1 MQLIWHAIVSAFS
14 TFSIIPTPRIEW
26 NSKSLSGLLGALP
39 LVGVAIGGIGYLY
52 YLLAGL
58 LELPAILSAAAMTL
72 IPIGI
77 SGGIH
82 LDGFTDTVDA
92 ISSYGDA
99 EKKRAILKDPHVGAF
114 AVIGIA
120 FYFLFYFSLC
130 ASLPFTSDMVILLG
144 VTHVLGRTVGALASS
159 LIPTSTKKGML
170 HAFLE
175 DASRGNVYA
184 LLVWAVLSLV
194 VAAYIMPMASGIF
207 LLLSVCVF
215 FYVKGLAQKQFG
227 GMSGDIAG
235 FCISLTEIVLLLG
248 LVLSERVVTLWF

>member
-1 MQLIWHAIVSAFS
+1 MKLVWHAIVSAFS

-39 LVGVAIGGIGYLY
+39 LVGAVIGGICYLY

-82 LDGFTDTVDA
+82 MDGFADTVDA
-92 ISSYGDA
+92 VSSYGDT
-99 EKKRAILKDPHVGAF
+99 EKKRAILKDPHSGAF

-120 FYFLFYFSLC
+120 FYFLFYFALC
-130 ASLPFTSDMVILLG
+130 ASLPFTGEMVLLLG
-144 VTHVLGRTVGALASS
+144 ITHVLGRAVGALASS

-170 HAFLE
+170 HAFVE
-175 DASRGNVYA
+175 EASRAN
-184 LLVWAVLSLV
+184 VWALTVWTLLSLAAAAYLMPLAAAVFLVLSL
-194 VAAYIMPMASGIF
+194 AM
-207 LLLSVCVF
+207 F
-215 FYVKGLAQKQFG
+215 FYVKNLAQKQFG

-235 FCISLTEIVLLLG
+235 FCISLTEITLLLG
-248 LVLSERVVTLWF
+248 LVLSERVVALWF

>member
-1 MQLIWHAIVSAFS
+1 MQVIWHAIVSAFS

-120 FYFLFYFSLC
+120 FYFLFYYSYQNDF
-130 ASLPFTSDMVILLG
+130 
-144 VTHVLGRTVGALASS
+144 
-159 LIPTSTKKGML
+159 
-170 HAFLE
+170 
-175 DASRGNVYA
+175 
-184 LLVWAVLSLV
+184 
-194 VAAYIMPMASGIF
+194 YI
-207 LLLSVCVF
+207 
-215 FYVKGLAQKQFG
+215 
-227 GMSGDIAG
+227 
-235 FCISLTEIVLLLG
+235 
-248 LVLSERVVTLWF
+248 